1 MLIVTWLT
9 ILINNPF
16 SMSWFAFHPPLQVLA
31 MAFFGYG
38 SSPAH
43 PLHPPPRL
51 SLLYPTIF
59 PYPALPS
66 VPLYLIYIG
75 ILTLQPTSLAQ
86 PKAKASAFN
95 RHEFFMFYLG
105 LPSIFLGSL
114 AIVVN
119 KSVNGYPH
127 FTTWHGV
134 SRSKA
139 RHTYNLLILIHTLSL
154 YLSSPWE

>member
-1 MLIVTWLT
+1 MPIP
-9 ILINNPF
+9 IPF
-16 SMSWFAFHPPLQVLA
+16 THLPD
-31 MAFFGYG
+31 
-38 SSPAH
+38 SPYV
-43 PLHPPPRL
+43 
-51 SLLYPTIF
+51 LYPTIF
-59 PYPALPS
+59 PYHALPS

-75 ILTLQPTSLAQ
+75 ILTLQPTTLAQ

-114 AIVVN
+114 AIIIN

-134 SRSKA
+134 SLSKA
-139 RHTYNLLILIHTLSL
+139 RHTYNLLIHILCLVPGNNRPIMDGDSN
-154 YLSSPWE
+154 SPRSWECMVRRKIFRSES